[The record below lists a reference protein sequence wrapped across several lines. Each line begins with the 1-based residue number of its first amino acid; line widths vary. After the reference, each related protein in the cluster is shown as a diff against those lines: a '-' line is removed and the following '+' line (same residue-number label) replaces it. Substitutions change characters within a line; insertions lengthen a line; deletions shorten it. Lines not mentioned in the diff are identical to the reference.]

1 MTAPLNSLPPNVTL
15 SSLVHHK
22 RSASSSSPASK
33 MHSSQEQG
41 AGAVNASGSMPSS
54 DPLTASGQESLLLQG
69 PEHDHSAMG
78 IIVLPAAY
86 ALSLLSQLF
95 PIPSHVFDSYGPY
108 LKMLDNGDDDN
119 WNVLYTDIAYRKSL
133 IAEVKEQRLTLF
145 TSERPVLLGGV
156 ALADNL
162 ILLMGPV
169 VTSQVDSNFTKLF
182 AAKHQAYN
190 VALQLCTPAKLASML
205 LLINAAITGEKV
217 SLTSFLD
224 RFFIH
229 DDTLQQTMSTAA
241 DIFYHETVVSR
252 PHNPISFERDIIEA
266 VKNGDQEALDR
277 ALNSP
282 FASMRGTLA
291 SDRLRSQKNLAIVD
305 ITLASRALIDT
316 GFSAE
321 EAFIMSDAFIRS
333 VEESKDY
340 EEVSALARA
349 CAVRCTQLVQKQREN
364 AKHKNTIKSP
374 LVQQA
379 CDYIDRHAFTKLDVK
394 AIANHLNVSVGYLSK
409 LFKREQKI
417 TMSDYMRKRKI
428 ELATMMLSNT
438 DQSIDEIA
446 LSLSFCSQSHFGA
459 VFQKEMGCTPAS
471 YRKRIRLQSGNLQMA

>member
-69 PEHDHSAMG
+69 PEHDHSAIG
-78 IIVLPAAY
+78 IKVLPVAY

-95 PIPSHVFDSYGPY
+95 PIPLHVFDSNGHY
-108 LKMLDNGDDDN
+108 LKKLDNGDDDN

-205 LLINAAITGEKV
+205 LLINAPSLEKR
-217 SLTSFLD
+217 SL
-224 RFFIH
+224 
-229 DDTLQQTMSTAA
+229 
-241 DIFYHETVVSR
+241 
-252 PHNPISFERDIIEA
+252 
-266 VKNGDQEALDR
+266 
-277 ALNSP
+277 
-282 FASMRGTLA
+282 
-291 SDRLRSQKNLAIVD
+291 
-305 ITLASRALIDT
+305 
-316 GFSAE
+316 
-321 EAFIMSDAFIRS
+321 
-333 VEESKDY
+333 
-340 EEVSALARA
+340 
-349 CAVRCTQLVQKQREN
+349 
-364 AKHKNTIKSP
+364 
-374 LVQQA
+374 
-379 CDYIDRHAFTKLDVK
+379 
-394 AIANHLNVSVGYLSK
+394 
-409 LFKREQKI
+409 
-417 TMSDYMRKRKI
+417 
-428 ELATMMLSNT
+428 
-438 DQSIDEIA
+438 
-446 LSLSFCSQSHFGA
+446 
-459 VFQKEMGCTPAS
+459 
-471 YRKRIRLQSGNLQMA
+471 